1 MVYSRNGA
9 DSSVRHTTSTAQL
22 SDDTLYE
29 ALASEDRRRTVF
41 FLLDEKETT
50 VETLATVLAGWAAD
64 ETGSMSSPA
73 DRDQIRIE
81 LVHNHLPRL
90 EAAGLVS
97 YDAQEGDIRITSLDP
112 LLAALIS
119 KSVDSEPAAEP

>member
-29 ALASEDRRRTVF
+29 ALASENRRRTVF

>member
-29 ALASEDRRRTVF
+29 ALASENRRRTVF

-73 DRDQIRIE
+73 DRDRIRIE